1 LFRHNVA
8 SLEHRCRVTGV
19 TYPPHL
25 FASHIKPWRE
35 STNEE
40 RLSGENGLLLTPS
53 IDHLFDRGFISFE
66 DSGELVISEVAH
78 KESVQRMG
86 VDTERVVHVG
96 KFSEGQRTFL
106 AHHRRAVF
114 LQSAL

>member
-1 LFRHNVA
+1 M
-8 SLEHRCRVTGV
+8 
-19 TYPPHL
+19 TYATHL

-40 RLSGENGLLLTPS
+40 RLNGENGLLLTPS

-66 DSGELVISEVAH
+66 DNGELMISDVAH

-86 VDTERVVHVG
+86 VNTERVVRVG
-96 KFSEGQRTFL
+96 KFSEGQRFFL

-114 LQSAL
+114 LQANITK